1 MFNFLKKTQKFQLVA
16 PMSGA
21 VASVTEAAD
30 PVFAQK
36 MVGDGVTINATNNN
50 IVAPGDGSVSFIAD
64 TKHAFAMVL
73 DNGVEI
79 LVHIGLDTVSLKGEG
94 FAQLVSQGTR
104 VSCGTPIIAIDKA
117 FILEKGISLVSPIV
131 ITNPEVIKSMHCIVG
146 IEAVVGKTVILE
158 YTL

>member
-16 PMSGA
+16 PMSGV

-30 PVFAQK
+30 PVFAEK
-36 MVGDGVTINATNNN
+36 MVGDGVTINATNNK
-50 IVAPGDGSVSFIAD
+50 IVAPCDGRVSFIAD

-73 DNGVEI
+73 ENGVEV
-79 LVHIGLDTVSLKGEG
+79 LVHIGLDTISLQGEG
-94 FAQLVSQGTR
+94 FAQLVSQGTK
-104 VSCGTPIIAIDKA
+104 VSCGTPIISIDKD

-131 ITNPEVIKSMHCIVG
+131 ITNPEVIKSMSCSIGV
-146 IEAVVGKTVILE
+146 EAVVGKTVILE